1 MFKIVVFISLFILQ
15 SCGSVSSI
23 RPVVQ
28 NKPIDIK
35 SYKAIVIKDF
45 TNEIPNQKIDEI
57 AKKDFPD
64 KILNLV
70 EDSLLFESTH
80 RNKKIKDSLVISG
93 KITEYKEG
101 NDLLKALVGF
111 GAGRSS
117 FSSDVDLID
126 GNSNEKIGTIEVR
139 KKSWFLGGQVA
150 VAQTVKVLM
159 DLSVIDIVDRIK
171 DSIKN

>member
-23 RPVVQ
+23 RPVVH

-45 TNEIPNQKIDEI
+45 TNEIPNQQIDEI

-64 KILNLV
+64 KILKLV

-139 KKSWFLGGQVA
+139 KKSWLLGGQVA
-150 VAQTVKVLM
+150 IAHTVKVLM
-159 DLSVIDIVDRIK
+159 DLSIIDIVDRIK

>member
-1 MFKIVVFISLFILQ
+1 MLKIVFFISLFILQ
-15 SCGSVSSI
+15 SCGTVSSI
-23 RPVVQ
+23 RPTVQ

-45 TNEIPNQKIDEI
+45 TNEVPNQKINEI

-64 KILNLV
+64 KILKLV
-70 EDSLLFESTH
+70 EDSLLFESTN

-93 KITEYKEG
+93 KITEFKEG

-150 VAQTVKVLM
+150 VAQTVQVLM

>member
-80 RNKKIKDSLVISG
+80 RNKKLKDSLVISG

>member
-64 KILNLV
+64 KILKLV

-111 GAGRSS
+111 GAGRS
-117 FSSDVDLID
+117 
-126 GNSNEKIGTIEVR
+126 
-139 KKSWFLGGQVA
+139 
-150 VAQTVKVLM
+150 
-159 DLSVIDIVDRIK
+159 
-171 DSIKN
+171 

>member
-1 MFKIVVFISLFILQ
+1 MLKIVVFISLFILQ